1 MSEHYNKQTVEATV
15 WCARCG
21 KNTPH
26 RVFDGRRQHCLICA
40 ALREA
45 ESQRAKRQ
53 GELFKGNY
61 EQDKRT

>member
-26 RVFDGRRQHCLICA
+26 RVFDGRRHHCLICA

-53 GELFKGNY
+53 GELFK
-61 EQDKRT
+61 KP